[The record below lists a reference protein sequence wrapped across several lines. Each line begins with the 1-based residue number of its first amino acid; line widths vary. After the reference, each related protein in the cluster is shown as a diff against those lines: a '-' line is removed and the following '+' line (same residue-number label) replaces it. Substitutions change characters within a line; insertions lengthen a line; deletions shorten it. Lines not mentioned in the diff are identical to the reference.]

1 MFRKLVDTNILY
13 DSLADNNQSKK
24 AQKVISEP
32 ICIFEGVLYELANLL
47 KNTKGTDYA
56 CQCLEE
62 ILSSPQIFKILK
74 SSHIEKQEA
83 LKIMKQY
90 QTSEP
95 KKDYSL
101 VDALQ
106 FIISQR
112 EHLEIYT
119 LDTRMSFY
127 DQGKVKVVVPY

>member
-1 MFRKLVDTNILY
+1 MLL
-13 DSLADNNQSKK
+13 
-24 AQKVISEP
+24 
-32 ICIFEGVLYELANLL
+32 ELANLL

-56 CQCLEE
+56 CECLDI

-83 LKIMKQY
+83 LKIMKKY
-90 QTSEP
+90 QASEP

-112 EHLEIYT
+112 EHLELFT
-119 LDTRMSFY
+119 LDVRMSFY

>member
-1 MFRKLVDTNILY
+1 MFHKLVDTNILY
-13 DSLADNNQSKK
+13 DALADNTQSQK

-56 CQCLEE
+56 CECLDE

-74 SSHIEKQEA
+74 ASHIEKQEA
-83 LKIMKQY
+83 LKIMKKY
-90 QTSEP
+90 QVNEP

-106 FIISQR
+106 FVISQR
-112 EHLEIYT
+112 EHLELYT
-119 LDTRMSFY
+119 LDERMGFY
-127 DQGKVKVVVPY
+127 DQGKVRVVVPY